1 LAWRLFRTFVRHR
14 ISVSSDAGRRSPAR
28 LLPCFYALITSTVI
42 TLFSF
47 DLSSPKSVRSLT
59 SWMTAVVGRV
69 RQAALQ
75 SSSTQMRRWLSPV
88 LARYVHPPWPSVPM
102 VRLHRPGGSTIISSR
117 SSQSRPEGKEVHLL
131 IRQSRKESGNF
142 TSTEGGSSLVK
153 PRPEKCFKFSNQ
165 HTAKQFRMR
174 TNFSPSLGRGGP
186 LECSIRNTSSYP
198 ISRQYGLFFL

>member
-1 LAWRLFRTFVRHR
+1 
-14 ISVSSDAGRRSPAR
+14 
-28 LLPCFYALITSTVI
+28 
-42 TLFSF
+42 
-47 DLSSPKSVRSLT
+47 
-59 SWMTAVVGRV
+59 
-69 RQAALQ
+69 
-75 SSSTQMRRWLSPV
+75 
-88 LARYVHPPWPSVPM
+88 M
-102 VRLHRPGGSTIISSR
+102 VRPHRPGGSAIISSR

-153 PRPEKCFKFSNQ
+153 PRAEKCFGFSNQ

-198 ISRQYGLFFL
+198 ISRQYGLFFARGASRLLNRYWFRGLLGVTPSKSSTSGARPY